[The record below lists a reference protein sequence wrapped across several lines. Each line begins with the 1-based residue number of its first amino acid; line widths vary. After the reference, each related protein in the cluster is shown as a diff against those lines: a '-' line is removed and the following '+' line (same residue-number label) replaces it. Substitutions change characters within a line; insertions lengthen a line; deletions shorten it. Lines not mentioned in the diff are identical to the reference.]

1 MRSRWLF
8 ATCAAV
14 LLAVV
19 SLGLS
24 QMAQNAFRP
33 QESREVTR
41 AAESPDED
49 VGTGQPENTSGSER
63 ATTPPQPPVPIITIT
78 HEPEEHLLSNDEQL
92 LVTHEDRA
100 EDGGDG
106 PILALVIDD
115 FGYNVNIAARILR
128 LKLPATWAIM
138 PNAPHGDSIA
148 AIAAK
153 HGQPFILHIPMQ
165 ALGDPDGG
173 DSMIGADT
181 PEKQIAAVVA
191 SLKARFPNAIG
202 ANNHRGSKAT
212 SHAPTMRAFMKA
224 FSQTGWGFIDS
235 RTSPKSVAQKIA
247 EEHHIPV
254 AHNSAFIDGT
264 TDLNTMK
271 RQFSSALRLAQ
282 KQGATVAICHAR
294 EKTMPFL
301 TYLSKLDTGPVRL
314 VGANAVWKR
323 RKAVKEEK
331 R

>member
-24 QMAQNAFRP
+24 QVARDVFRP
-33 QESREVTR
+33 QDSREAIR
-41 AAESPDED
+41 AAVSPDED
-49 VGTGQPENTSGSER
+49 VGTEQPERAPAPER
-63 ATTPPQPPVPIITIT
+63 ATLPLRPVPIITIT
-78 HEPEEHLLSNDEQL
+78 HEPEEHVLSFDEVPL
-92 LVTHEDRA
+92 ETSED
-100 EDGGDG
+100 DGDG

-128 LKLPATWAIM
+128 LKLPVTWATM
-138 PNAPHGDSIA
+138 PNAQHGDSIA
-148 AIAAK
+148 TMAAK
-153 HGQPFILHIPMQ
+153 HEQPFILHIPMQ
-165 ALGDPDGG
+165 ALGDPDSG
-173 DSMIGADT
+173 DFMIGTDI
-181 PEKQIAAVVA
+181 PEKKIAAVVA
-191 SLKARFPNAIG
+191 SLKARSPNAIG

-224 FSQTGWGFIDS
+224 FAQTGWGFIDS
-235 RTSPKSVAQKIA
+235 RTSPKSVAERIE

-254 AHNSAFIDGT
+254 AHNSAFIDGS

-271 RQFSSALRLAQ
+271 RQLSSALRIAQ
-282 KQGATVAICHAR
+282 KQGAAVAICHAR

-314 VGANAVWKR
+314 VGADAVWRR